1 MNVRRSMGRIGGCRM
16 VLQDLDVEVELWR
29 ASGVEGCPK
38 LKTLNPKPSSGTS
51 LGST

>member
-1 MNVRRSMGRIGGCRM
+1 MNVRRSTRIIGE
-16 VLQDLDVEVELWR
+16 DLDVEVELWR

-38 LKTLNPKPSSGTS
+38 LKTPNPKPSSGTS